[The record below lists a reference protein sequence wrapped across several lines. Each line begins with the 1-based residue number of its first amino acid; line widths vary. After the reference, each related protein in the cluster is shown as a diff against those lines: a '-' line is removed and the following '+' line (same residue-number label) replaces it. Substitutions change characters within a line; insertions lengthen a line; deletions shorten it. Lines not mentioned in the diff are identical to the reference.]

1 MPETQVIAMDQFL
14 VILNMTKRKIVDS
27 KSQLLET
34 IDSQREGFEDNSQR
48 EGFEDNSQREGLNQ
62 TKTAI
67 VIANFMPSNLTLK
80 AVKGVIVMDSEGNV
94 LVSKYYDQTVSE
106 KNLFEKTRKSTG
118 DIIMYENMIV
128 IYRPVVDL
136 VFYLLGGVDEN
147 EVMLQ
152 GALNAFID
160 ALTILLKF
168 PILT

>member
-1 MPETQVIAMDQFL
+1 LRITGSEKDFGWI
-14 VILNMTKRKIVDS
+14 
-27 KSQLLET
+27 
-34 IDSQREGFEDNSQR
+34 
-48 EGFEDNSQREGLNQ
+48 Q

-67 VIANFMPSNLTLK
+67 IIVIISSDKRSNFMPSNLTLK